1 MEINSI
7 LKPVDYKVIDNSTKY
22 EGYLNLY
29 PEMIIQTNPSIKIRV
44 KHFIEVTQQKRKHKE
59 TGKKKTF
66 IVYDITDFDE
76 IYYYVNDIEITN
88 VQNFRKNLVDQGF
101 SKFANEAVEYCSIP
115 KELIKKSM
123 NDFVLQNEQ
132 VSNLFGKLPL
142 FNSLTKEEKQNWEYD
157 NN

>member
-7 LKPVDYKVIDNSTKY
+7 LKPVEYKVIDNSTKY
-22 EGYLNLY
+22 EGYLTLY
-29 PEMIIQTNPSIKIRV
+29 PEMTIQTNPSIKIKI
-44 KHFIEVTQQKRKHKE
+44 KHFVEVSLQKRKHKE

-66 IVYDITDFDE
+66 IVYDIIDFDE

-88 VQNFRKNLVDQGF
+88 IQNFRKTLVDQGF
-101 SKFANEAVEYCSIP
+101 GEFANNTTEYCSIP
-115 KELIKKSM
+115 KELIEEGM
-123 NDFVLQNEQ
+123 NDFIMQNKQ
-132 VSNLFGKLPL
+132 VSNLFGKLCL